1 MKVKFD
7 FWLFLH
13 RNKKDMRT
21 RLVLWSKNDANERYL
36 TALSLDEHKGEIDA
50 WKLPE
55 GVVTDEL
62 EEALMEKWR
71 KGEEVEFP
79 QGYTPGKTQL
89 NLTESILP
97 EGVKPEDEEG
107 EKLLKRVQAEWNFLV
122 LSTKMYDNYQSRLD
136 ELKDQVD
143 ALKEFSNDAW
153 EGLRSFWG
161 KVQHQVRERTLFK
174 DHADKLRE
182 ETDALFTKMKELRS
196 AWHEKFKAKSR
207 ENYESLLAELKEI
220 EGRIEENKNLKRLFE
235 ELKKLQ
241 QKVRE
246 TEFTKG
252 HRHRIWDKIDKA
264 FKEIRRRRFGEEAD
278 NITPL
283 QRLEKRY
290 AGLLDAIERMKKSV
304 EYERKN
310 LEFEKKKI
318 NQADN
323 QLEAQ
328 LRQAK
333 ISMIEERL
341 HSKEAKLED
350 MLKTKIELEAKR
362 EKLLAR
368 EEERKRR
375 EEIARK
381 KKEAE
386 AAARKKI
393 EEEVKR
399 NKEKLSATSEGKQA
413 KTEESAKKEPAKEET
428 AKEEAAEKPKEET
441 KEEKSSAEEK
451 SKKEEKTEEESL
463 LDAIG
468 NVLGE
473 SLSDVIDTAK
483 AVASVVGD
491 KLSDKVEEI
500 MEDLSD
506 LGDRGE
512 EE

>member
-1 MKVKFD
+1 
-7 FWLFLH
+7 
-13 RNKKDMRT
+13 MRT
-21 RLVLWSKNDANERYL
+21 RLVLWGKTAENER
-36 TALSLDEHKGEIDA
+36 ALIALLLDEHKGEIDV

-79 QGYTPGKTQL
+79 QGYTPVKTKL
-89 NLTESILP
+89 SLSESILP
-97 EGVKPEDEEG
+97 EGIKPENEES
-107 EKLLKRVQAEWNFLV
+107 ENLLKRVQAEWNFLV
-122 LSTKMYDNYQSRLD
+122 LSTKMYDNYQSKLD
-136 ELKDQVD
+136 ELKDQVES
-143 ALKEFSNDAW
+143 LKEFSNDAW
-153 EGLRSFWG
+153 ENLRSFWG

-174 DHADKLRE
+174 DHADKLRT
-182 ETDALFTKMKELRS
+182 ETDELFAKMKELRS
-196 AWHEKFKAKSR
+196 QWHEKFKAKSR
-207 ENYESLLAELKEI
+207 ENYEALLSELKEI
-220 EGRIEENKNLKRLFE
+220 ESRIEENKNLKKLFE
-235 ELKKLQ
+235 ELKQLQ

-264 FKEIRRRRFGEEAD
+264 FKDIRRRRFGQEAD
-278 NITPL
+278 DITPL

-290 AGLLDAIERMKKSV
+290 AGLLEAIERMQKSIAH
-304 EYERKN
+304 ERKN
-310 LEFEKKKI
+310 LEFEKRKI
-318 NQADN
+318 NSADN

-350 MLKTKIELEAKR
+350 MLKTKTELEQRR
-362 EKLLAR
+362 ERLIAR

-375 EEIARK
+375 EEMARK

-386 AAARKKI
+386 EAARKKI

-399 NKEKLSATSEGKQA
+399 NKEKLSAAAEGEKA
-413 KTEESAKKEPAKEET
+413 EAKEEESTEKTEASPQEKT
-428 AKEEAAEKPKEET
+428 A
-441 KEEKSSAEEK
+441 
-451 SKKEEKTEEESL
+451 EEKTEEKAEAKEEQTEEKKDGEEDSL

-473 SLSDVIDTAK
+473 SLTDVMDTAK

-491 KLSDKVEEI
+491 KISDKVEDI
-500 MEDLSD
+500 MEELSD
-506 LGDRGE
+506 LTSSKKE
-512 EE
+512 EEE